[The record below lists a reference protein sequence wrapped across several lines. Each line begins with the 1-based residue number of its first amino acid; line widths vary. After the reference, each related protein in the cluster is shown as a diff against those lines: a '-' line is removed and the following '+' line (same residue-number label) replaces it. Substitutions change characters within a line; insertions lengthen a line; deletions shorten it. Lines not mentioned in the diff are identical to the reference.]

1 MSDSQP
7 NVPTSASSNALFATP
22 PAERGGFPKAAVFGA
37 IGAVLVIVLGIV
49 IATRGHHGVAA
60 GVILPLDAHA
70 ASLPMADVAMSESTS
85 LSGGKST
92 FIDGRIKNTGSDTI
106 TGITVQVL
114 FRNDE
119 GLAPQVET
127 LPLMLIRTH
136 EPYVDTQTVAAA
148 PLTPGQDREF
158 RLIFENINNNWN
170 IQIPEVHVVQ
180 VATK

>member
-1 MSDSQP
+1 MSDPQP
-7 NVPTSASSNALFATP
+7 TTQNALFA
-22 PAERGGFPKAAVFGA
+22 ERPKEPGTFPKGAVFGA
-37 IGAVLVIVLGIV
+37 IGAVLVVLLGIV
-49 IATRGHHGVAA
+49 IATRGHHAVPA
-60 GVILPLDAHA
+60 GTILPLA
-70 ASLPMADVAMSESTS
+70 AQASTLPISDMVMSESTS

-92 FIDGRIKNTGSDTI
+92 FIDGHIKNTGTQPV
-106 TGITVQVL
+106 TGITVQTL

-136 EPYVDTQTVAAA
+136 EPYVDTQPVSAA

-170 IQIPEVHVVQ
+170 VQIPEVHVVQ
-180 VATK
+180 VSTK